1 MKILNFL
8 NLTSQNVMIP
18 TINEPTMVSLEKK
31 KKKKKSSFQT
41 ENKSKYFQN
50 ELQSFNYL
58 INRNIYLGLDD
69 KVL

>member
-1 MKILNFL
+1 
-8 NLTSQNVMIP
+8 
-18 TINEPTMVSLEKK
+18 MVWYQLLMNQLWLVLK
-31 KKKKKSSFQT
+31 KKKKKSSFET

-58 INRNIYLGLDD
+58 INRSIYLGLDD

>member
-8 NLTSQNVMIP
+8 NLTSQNGMIP

-31 KKKKKSSFQT
+31 KSSFET

-58 INRNIYLGLDD
+58 INRSIYLGLDD

>member
-8 NLTSQNVMIP
+8 NLTSQNGMIP
-18 TINEPTMVSLEKK
+18 TINEPTMVSIE
-31 KKKKKSSFQT
+31 KKKKKSSFET

-58 INRNIYLGLDD
+58 INRSIYLGLDD

>member
-8 NLTSQNVMIP
+8 NLTSQNGMIP

-31 KKKKKSSFQT
+31 KKKSSFET

-58 INRNIYLGLDD
+58 INRSIYLGLDD

>member
-8 NLTSQNVMIP
+8 NLTSQNGMIS
-18 TINEPTMVSLEKK
+18 TINEPTMVTLE
-31 KKKKKSSFQT
+31 KKKKKSSFET

-58 INRNIYLGLDD
+58 INRSIYLGLDD
-69 KVL
+69 TVL

>member
-8 NLTSQNVMIP
+8 NLTSQNGMIP

-31 KKKKKSSFQT
+31 KKKSSFET

-58 INRNIYLGLDD
+58 INRSIYLGLDD
-69 KVL
+69 TVL

>member
-8 NLTSQNVMIP
+8 NLTSQNGMIP

-31 KKKKKSSFQT
+31 KKKKSSFET

-58 INRNIYLGLDD
+58 INRSIYLGLDD

>member
-8 NLTSQNVMIP
+8 NLIDQNGMIP
-18 TINEPTMVSLEKK
+18 TINEPTMVTLEKK
-31 KKKKKSSFQT
+31 QIKSSFET

-58 INRNIYLGLDD
+58 INRGIYLGLDD
-69 KVL
+69 MVL